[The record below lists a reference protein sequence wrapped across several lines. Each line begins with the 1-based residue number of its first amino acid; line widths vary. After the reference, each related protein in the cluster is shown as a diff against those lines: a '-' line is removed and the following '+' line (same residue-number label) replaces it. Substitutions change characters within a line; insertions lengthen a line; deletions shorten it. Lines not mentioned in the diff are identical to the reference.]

1 MASFWRPDVVAQA
14 GGDVDGAIRA
24 YVARGD
30 LHGAHALLAETYLGV
45 VFQYCLKTLN
55 GDLMA
60 AEDVTQEVF
69 EAVCKQLGQFRGEAS
84 VRTWILR
91 IAHHRCV
98 THIRSAQHKRVIED
112 MYPEHQGPL
121 PSGPDPAGDV
131 LADERDTLL
140 HRALA
145 TLAPEE
151 RSMVVLYFG
160 LRNPV
165 RLTLRELA
173 DVFGVPRSTLHRQ
186 LRGVLHRLRTLLQ
199 A

>member
-1 MASFWRPDVVAQA
+1 MDGEICAYIAQ
-14 GGDVDGAIRA
+14 
-24 YVARGD
+24 GD
-30 LHGAHALLAETYLGV
+30 LYRAHAMLAETYLAG
-45 VFQYCLKTLN
+45 VFQYCRKMLN
-55 GDLMA
+55 GDLLA

-84 VRTWILR
+84 VRTWLFR

-98 THIRSAQHKRVIED
+98 THIRSAQHKKGLEA
-112 MYPEHQGPL
+112 MYPAYQSEF
-121 PSGPDPAGDV
+121 PSEPDPAGHV

-140 HRALA
+140 QHALA

-151 RSMVVLYFG
+151 RSMVMLYFG
-160 LRNPV
+160 LQRPV
-165 RLTLRELA
+165 QLTVRELA

-186 LRGVLHRLRTLLQ
+186 LKGVLVRLRTLMQ

>member
-1 MASFWRPDVVAQA
+1 MTSFRRPGVVAQA

-24 YVARGD
+24 YIARKD
-30 LHGAHALLAETYLGV
+30 LHGAHALLAETYLGG

-55 GDLMA
+55 GDLMG

-84 VRTWILR
+84 VRTWLFR

-98 THIRSAQHKRVIED
+98 THIRSAQHERVIQA
-112 MYPEHQGPL
+112 MYPAHQGP
-121 PSGPDPAGDV
+121 PPAGPDPAGGV

-140 HRALA
+140 HHALA

-160 LRNPV
+160 LQSPV
-165 RLTLRELA
+165 QLTLRELA
-173 DVFGVPRSTLHRQ
+173 EVFGVPRSTLHRQ
-186 LRGVLHRLRTLLQ
+186 LQGVLHQLRTLLQ
-199 A
+199 T